1 MQRVNSALKRVPS
14 VSLYIAGVLPLF
26 WLVFLLFNGG
36 LGIDPVKALEHRVG
50 KIGLQFMI
58 AALFVTPLRRMT
70 GLNLIKFRRALGL
83 LTFFYIAVH
92 LAIWLVLDI
101 QLYWGEI
108 WADIIKRPYI
118 TMGMTGFV
126 LLLPLA
132 MTSNNMSIR
141 RIGPAGWRKLHRLA
155 YPAAIVGALH
165 YVWLVKGWQYEPLVY
180 LAVDLGLLLTRMRWG
195 WITSLKQRA

>member
-132 MTSNNMSIR
+132 MTSNTASIR

-165 YVWLVKGWQYEPLVY
+165 YVWLVKGWQYEPVVY
-180 LAVDLGLLLTRMRWG
+180 LAVVLGLLLTRMRWG